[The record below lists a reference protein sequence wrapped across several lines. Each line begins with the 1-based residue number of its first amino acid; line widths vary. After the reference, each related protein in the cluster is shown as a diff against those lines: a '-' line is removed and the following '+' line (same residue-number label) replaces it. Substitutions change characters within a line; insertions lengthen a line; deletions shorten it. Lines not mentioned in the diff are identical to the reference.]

1 MVLNGVCVCLK
12 VIDNFMEQ
20 QDIRSIAAFSFRVYL
35 FLLYFFCFFLFSS
48 ELSDV
53 YTVILVFSTNYESIV
68 LYRSRRCSNTMMMGI
83 KFVFGSVRSI
93 TT

>member
-35 FLLYFFCFFLFSS
+35 FLLYFFCFFFFVLF
-48 ELSDV
+48 
-53 YTVILVFSTNYESIV
+53 
-68 LYRSRRCSNTMMMGI
+68 
-83 KFVFGSVRSI
+83 
-93 TT
+93 